1 MAIVDVLVDEER
13 TDLYHPVMMI
23 DIVRL
28 LAQSIP
34 GNTGVIKRIEKGPLS
49 LPGRY
54 VWINP
59 THSPHL

>member
-1 MAIVDVLVDEER
+1 MAVVDVLVDEER
-13 TDLYHPVMMI
+13 PDLYHPVMMV
-23 DIVRL
+23 DVVRL

-34 GNTGVIKRIEKGPLS
+34 RNAGVIKRVKKGPFS